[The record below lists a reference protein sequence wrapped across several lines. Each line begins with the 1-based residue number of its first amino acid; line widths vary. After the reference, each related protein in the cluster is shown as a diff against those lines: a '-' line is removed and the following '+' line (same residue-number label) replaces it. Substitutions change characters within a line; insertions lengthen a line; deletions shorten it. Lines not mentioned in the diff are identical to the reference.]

1 MNWQNSGYNL
11 GDATWASQTGLSC
24 RALSRCI
31 MPVVH
36 AWALVQQPNTTRF
49 PGRRPGGPDSTPS
62 IDAVVPR
69 AQPPH
74 FWAHSLNPVKPILVV
89 RIL

>member
-1 MNWQNSGYNL
+1 MSV
-11 GDATWASQTGLSC
+11 
-24 RALSRCI
+24 
-31 MPVVH
+31 PVVH
-36 AWALVQQPNTTRF
+36 AWALVPTTKHPHTLPWTTAREAQI
-49 PGRRPGGPDSTPS
+49 PPPS

-74 FWAHSLNPVKPILVV
+74 FWAHSLNPVKPVLVV